1 MLDDYSLAFS
11 NFIHRIRIDDKKAVP
26 EYVFEYLRLMHNIK
40 VTEVMQTQTNGIRNL
55 IMQEY
60 FTQTVLLPELKKQEE
75 IAIHAAQMRKR
86 AFELRMEAEKIVSD
100 AKKQVEKMLL
110 EDKQ

>member
-1 MLDDYSLAFS
+1 MLDNYPLAFS

-40 VTEVMQTQTNGIRNL
+40 ITEVMQTQTNGIRNL

-60 FTQTVLLPELKKQEE
+60 FTQTILLPEQKKQEE
-75 IAIHAAQMRKR
+75 IAVHVAQ
-86 AFELRMEAEKIVSD
+86 LQMEAEKIVSD
-100 AKKQVEKMLL
+100 AKGKVEKMLL
-110 EDKQ
+110 GDEQ